1 MRLMIDQV
9 TIFYLSLVGGITLFI
24 LNLLGA
30 VPVLFLNKISQKLL
44 DIGLGFAA
52 GVMLGASFTSLIVP
66 GIEYGGVFP
75 VIVGIL
81 IGSLIVAM
89 TDKFVPHLHF
99 LIGKEGKS
107 SRIRAVWLFL
117 IAIMLHNAP
126 EGLVVGIGF
135 GTGNL
140 DAAYALMWAIGL
152 QNVPEG
158 LSVAFSFL
166 STKEYSR
173 GKAFILSTLSGLVE
187 LPLAVIGGLS
197 LTFSQNLVP
206 YAMGFGAGAMIFV
219 ISDEI
224 IPETH
229 RIGHEKLSSYG
240 LILGLII
247 MLLLDTVLG

>member
-1 MRLMIDQV
+1 MMVDQV
-9 TIFYLSLVGGITLFI
+9 TILSLSLFGGLTIFI

-30 VPVLFLNKISQKLL
+30 VPVLFLNKISQKIL
-44 DIGLGFAA
+44 DVGLGFAA

-66 GIEYGGVFP
+66 GIAYGGVFP

-81 IGSLIVAM
+81 IGSLTVAL

-99 LIGKEGKS
+99 LIGKEGVS
-107 SRIRAVWLFL
+107 SKVKAVWLFL
-117 IAIMLHNAP
+117 IAIILHNAP

-152 QNVPEG
+152 QNIPEG
-158 LSVAFSFL
+158 LSVGFSFL
-166 STKEYSR
+166 STGKYSR
-173 GKAFILSTLSGLVE
+173 KKAFMLSTLSGLIEV
-187 LPLAVIGGLS
+187 PLAVLGGLS
-197 LTFSQNLVP
+197 MTISQNLVP
-206 YAMGFGAGAMIFV
+206 FAMGFGAGAMIFV

-229 RIGHEKLSSYG
+229 RIGHEKLASYG
-240 LILGLII
+240 LVVGLIV